1 MTSKAPVTL
10 AAAFA
15 LTVGIGYSL
24 CTLAFWASPAATASF
39 MTALFHGLD
48 FTPLAKEGAFTVG
61 SFIFALTVL
70 MAWAFAFAACFGLLL
85 ERFGSKDI
93 LAPNR

>member
-1 MTSKAPVTL
+1 MRSKAPATL

-24 CTLAFWASPAATASF
+24 CTLAFWVSPAASASF

-48 FTPLAKEGAFTVG
+48 FSPLAKEGAFTAG
-61 SFIFALTVL
+61 SFIFAVAVL
-70 MAWAFAFAACFGLLL
+70 MAWAFALAACFGLLF
-85 ERFGSKDI
+85 ERLGGSTVSD
-93 LAPNR
+93 R

>member
-15 LTVGIGYSL
+15 FTVGIGYTL
-24 CTLAFWASPAATASF
+24 CTLAFWVSPEATSSF

-48 FTPLAKEGAFTVG
+48 FTPLARQEAFTVG
-61 SFIFALTVL
+61 SFVFALAVL

-85 ERFGSKDI
+85 ERFGGSR
-93 LAPNR
+93 AAGQ

>member
-24 CTLAFWASPAATASF
+24 CTLAFWLSPGATASF

-48 FTPLAKEGAFTVG
+48 FSPLAKEGAFTVG
-61 SFIFALTVL
+61 SFIFALAVL
-70 MAWAFAFAACFGLLL
+70 MAWAFAFGACFGLLL
-85 ERFGSKDI
+85 ERFNGPRF
-93 LAPNR
+93 AGR

>member
-10 AAAFA
+10 ATAFA
-15 LTVGIGYSL
+15 LTVGIGYTL
-24 CTLAFWASPAATASF
+24 CTLAFWVSPEATSSF

-48 FTPLAKEGAFTVG
+48 FTPLARQEAFTVG
-61 SFIFALTVL
+61 SFVFALAVL

-85 ERFGSKDI
+85 EGFGGSR
-93 LAPNR
+93 AAGQ

>member
-1 MTSKAPVTL
+1 MTSKSSVTL

-24 CTLAFWASPAATASF
+24 CTLAFWLSPGASASF

-48 FTPLAKEGAFTVG
+48 FSPLTKEGAFTAG
-61 SFIFALTVL
+61 SFIFALAVL
-70 MAWAFAFAACFGLLL
+70 MAWAFALATCFGLLF
-85 ERFGSKDI
+85 ERLGGSR
-93 LAPNR
+93 AARR

>member
-24 CTLAFWASPAATASF
+24 CTLAFWVSPEATSSF
-39 MTALFHGLD
+39 MMALFHGLD
-48 FTPLAKEGAFTVG
+48 FAPLAKQGAFTLG
-61 SFIFALTVL
+61 SFIFALAVL

-85 ERFGSKDI
+85 ERFDGSR
-93 LAPNR
+93 AAGQ